1 MKYQLNKHN
10 ELEIKEWMNSK
21 YWLLIKDYIDERR
34 EDLKTG
40 ILSPVNEDKSKSK
53 YNDRDLMIKELEI
66 IDEFIRIPERILQRI
81 SNQTDI
87 SVEDDH

>member
-66 IDEFIRIPERILQRI
+66 IDEFIRIPERLLQRI
-81 SNQTDI
+81 SNETDI

>member
-1 MKYQLNKHN
+1 
-10 ELEIKEWMNSK
+10 MNSK

-66 IDEFIRIPERILQRI
+66 IDEFIRIPERLLQRI

>member
-34 EDLKTG
+34 EDLKAG

-66 IDEFIRIPERILQRI
+66 IDEFIRIPERLLQRI
-81 SNQTDI
+81 SNETDI

>member
-1 MKYQLNKHN
+1 
-10 ELEIKEWMNSK
+10 MNSK

-66 IDEFIRIPERILQRI
+66 IDEFIRIPERLLQRI
-81 SNQTDI
+81 SNETDI

>member
-1 MKYQLNKHN
+1 
-10 ELEIKEWMNSK
+10 MNSK

-40 ILSPVNEDKSKSK
+40 ILSPVNEDKSKPK

>member
-1 MKYQLNKHN
+1 
-10 ELEIKEWMNSK
+10 MNSK

-53 YNDRDLMIKELEI
+53 YNDRDLLIKELEL
-66 IDEFIRIPERILQRI
+66 IDEFVRIPERLLQRI
-81 SNQTDI
+81 SNETDI